1 MRARNG
7 MFEKLERE
15 SKRSDEYQQLLDVL
29 YGYFYISDLEYVS
42 NRHLIFLDLYIEKK
56 SNRAVSVDNHV
67 SQSTLTRNIKQ
78 FEELAQK
85 IIKTDERWRNLREEL
100 DKLYNYSI

>member
-7 MFEKLERE
+7 LFEKLERE

-42 NRHLIFLDLYIEKK
+42 NRHLIFLDLI
-56 SNRAVSVDNHV
+56 AL
-67 SQSTLTRNIKQ
+67 STGIQINSRVYYTTVR
-78 FEELAQK
+78 
-85 IIKTDERWRNLREEL
+85 RR
-100 DKLYNYSI
+100 